1 MALSAA
7 DALRSD
13 PEALARVQYRQSRLI
28 ALWDIAA
35 AKDQAKANGN
45 QSSRQS
51 EGWQGMWDRQIAEH
65 RYSWRL

>member
-1 MALSAA
+1 M
-7 DALRSD
+7 
-13 PEALARVQYRQSRLI
+13 QYRQSRLI

-45 QSSRQS
+45 QNSRQS